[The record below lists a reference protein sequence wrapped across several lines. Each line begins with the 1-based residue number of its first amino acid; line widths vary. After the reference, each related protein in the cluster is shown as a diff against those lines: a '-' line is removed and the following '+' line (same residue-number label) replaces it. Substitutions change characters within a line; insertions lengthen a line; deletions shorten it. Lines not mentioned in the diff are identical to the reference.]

1 MSTWPRGF
9 PFAGGRGFQ
18 HRVAVEQQEGGPM
31 TWERKAPWFLAALAA
46 AAASLAAWLAT
57 TEPEVL
63 QQDGVYRDV
72 ERGDDDTLIL
82 TVR

>member
-1 MSTWPRGF
+1 
-9 PFAGGRGFQ
+9 
-18 HRVAVEQQEGGPM
+18 M